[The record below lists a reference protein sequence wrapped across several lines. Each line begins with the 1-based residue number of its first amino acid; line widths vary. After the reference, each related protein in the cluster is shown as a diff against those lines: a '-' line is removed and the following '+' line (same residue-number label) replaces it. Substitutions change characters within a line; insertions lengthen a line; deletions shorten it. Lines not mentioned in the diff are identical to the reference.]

1 MPRKPRP
8 KHTEPE
14 VMAWLRE
21 DDTRGPK
28 AASLQFPGVSI
39 NTIKSWQRRARLDGR
54 SPRDNLTLL
63 SPAPAPPAPEAPAPS
78 PLESLTRKQLHLLA
92 MTRRLVRLAEPINPS
107 IESLS
112 DSAKILTGLLDR
124 TALIEGL
131 DPVKE
136 QDPTSDEGRK
146 QLIAAMGAFP
156 AEVLEAALAAK
167 RSA

>member
-8 KHTEPE
+8 AHTEPE
-14 VMAWLRE
+14 VMAWLRANPGA
-21 DDTRGPK
+21 GPT
-28 AASLQFPGVSI
+28 AAAKQFPGVSV
-39 NTIKSWQRRARLDGR
+39 NTIKSWQYRAREDGR

-63 SPAPAPPAPEAPAPS
+63 SPAPASPAPEAEAPN
-78 PLESLTRKQLHLLA
+78 PLENLTAKELHLLA
-92 MTRRLVRLAEPINPS
+92 LTRRLVRLAEPINPS
-107 IESLS
+107 IESLP

>member
-1 MPRKPRP
+1 VSRKPHP

-14 VMAWLRE
+14 VMAWLRANPGA
-21 DDTRGPK
+21 GPT
-28 AASLQFPGVSI
+28 AAAKQFPGVSV
-39 NTIKSWQRRARLDGR
+39 NTIKSWQHRAREEGR
-54 SPRDNLTLL
+54 APRDNLTLL
-63 SPAPAPPAPEAPAPS
+63 SPAPASPTPEAEPS
-78 PLESLTRKQLHLLA
+78 PLANLPMKELHLLA
-92 MTRRLVRLAEPINPS
+92 MTRRMVRLAEPIIPE
-107 IESLS
+107 IESLT

-131 DPVKE
+131 DPAKE